1 MPSPIIARAD
11 ALMQRRRNTIADL
24 EDVPVLTD
32 TVNGEEDYPVL
43 LDIDRPPA
51 IAEAEKESEAA
62 TEPESVPARDPALEA
77 SVRDILAHE
86 LARRVEQRLMAEFH
100 VAHDLRRVGRGRGH
114 HVMIIRQPRGGA
126 VIHDDAIFEQHQPVA
141 RLANRQ
147 RGEGVAIELVEE
159 HAGIAALH
167 VDFAQRRN
175 IAKTNTVAGGEHF
188 TACSGK
194 PILSRAREP

>member
-43 LDIDRPPA
+43 LDIDKPPA
-51 IAEAEKESEAA
+51 IAEAEKESEAV

-86 LARRVEQRLMAEFH
+86 LARRVEQRLMAE
-100 VAHDLRRVGRGRGH
+100 LPG
-114 HVMIIRQPRGGA
+114 MIESTVRDFLAEQEKIATLQPR
-126 VIHDDAIFEQHQPVA
+126 D
-141 RLANRQ
+141 
-147 RGEGVAIELVEE
+147 
-159 HAGIAALH
+159 
-167 VDFAQRRN
+167 
-175 IAKTNTVAGGEHF
+175 
-188 TACSGK
+188 
-194 PILSRAREP
+194 